1 VKKAVSNKVVLVTGA
16 SRRMGREIAT
26 SLAEQGWRVAL
37 HYRTSEADAQETIN
51 LCKTYGLTD
60 DAVAS
65 FQADLSSEAQCRSLF
80 QSVIER
86 FGQLDAIINSA
97 ALFEFDDGASVT
109 FEMLDAHF
117 KTNTA
122 APVLLAHL
130 LYQHRKQL
138 VTNDE
143 LPAAACVVNL
153 LDQKLWNP
161 NPDFL
166 SYTLSKAALKEAI
179 TLQAQAYAPLVRV
192 VGIAPGLTLS
202 SHMMSEEKFEQLH
215 KLALLGQSSDTSDI
229 TRAVR
234 FVLESKSITGETILV
249 DGGQHLVRMDRDFSL
264 M

>member
-1 VKKAVSNKVVLVTGA
+1 MNKVGTNKVVLVTGA
-16 SRRMGREIAT
+16 SRRMGREIAA
-26 SLAEQGWRVAL
+26 SLAELGWRVAL
-37 HYRTSEADAQETIN
+37 HYRSSAADAQEAVD
-51 LCKTYGLTD
+51 LCKIYGLTD
-60 DAVAS
+60 ADVAS
-65 FQADLSSEAQCRSLF
+65 FQADLSVESECRSLF
-80 QSVIER
+80 DDVIQK
-86 FGQLDAIINSA
+86 FGRLDAIINSA

-109 FEMLDAHF
+109 FERLDAHF

-138 VTNDE
+138 VLSDE
-143 LPAAACVVNL
+143 LPASACVVNL

-202 SHMMSEEKFEQLH
+202 SHMMSEEKFAQLH
-215 KLALLGQSSDTSDI
+215 KQAPLGQSSDTDDI
-229 TRAVR
+229 ARAVV
-234 FVLESKSITGETILV
+234 FVLQSKSITGETILV
-249 DGGQHLVRMDRDFSL
+249 DGGQHLMRMDRDFSL